1 MARRLLVARRVAL
14 FVAQLGRCHYCNVD
28 MWEGSLE
35 TRGEAVRRLGLSD
48 TPSMRRAISRRRC
61 TLEHLARRADGGT
74 DAPENTV
81 AACARCN
88 SRRGE
93 ASPAEWAATCVAN
106 LATHGEPERRDS
118 PPTWRRVAETLGL
131 WMVAEPLRTDA
142 AVSFSAETPSDC
154 SDAGDLA
161 TNEVTTMMLNTPL
174 PSDPGA
180 LLNTQQAAN
189 RLSLTV
195 HALERW
201 RVKGGGPPYAKLGSA
216 VRYRVADLDA
226 WIAANTGRSTSEFE
240 TR

>member
-1 MARRLLVARRVAL
+1 MLVARRVAL
-14 FVAQLGRCHYCNVD
+14 FVAQLGRCHYCRVD
-28 MWEGSLE
+28 MWEGALE
-35 TRGEAVRRLGLSD
+35 TRGEAVRRLGLPD
-48 TPSMRRAISRRRC
+48 TPSMRRAISRHRC
-61 TLEHLARRADGGT
+61 TLEHLLRRADGGT
-74 DAPENTV
+74 DEPENTV

-88 SRRGE
+88 STRGQT
-93 ASPAEWAATCVAN
+93 PAEEWSATCVAS
-106 LATHGEPERRDS
+106 LATHVAPDPLDS
-118 PPTWRRVAETLGL
+118 SPSWRQVAETLGL
-131 WMVAEPLRTDA
+131 WTVAEPLRTDA
-142 AVSFSAETPSDC
+142 PAALSAETPSDC

-161 TNEVTTMMLNTPL
+161 TNEVTAMMLNTPL

-180 LLNTQQAAN
+180 LLNTRQAAD

-216 VRYRVADLDA
+216 VRYRIADLDA